1 MKGKTPG
8 LTIFRA
14 ESVEFFLFI
23 EQKVENWK
31 NGRTQKMMNDLN
43 SDCTTIFD
51 KKKQI
56 SNKNEQKWKIN
67 KNIKEKSFIPYF
79 LKFNKN
85 IWIKTI
91 WFGLNQLDLIYFNL
105 MLHYIH
111 LILQMNWINFVQNI

>member
-1 MKGKTPG
+1 
-8 LTIFRA
+8 
-14 ESVEFFLFI
+14 
-23 EQKVENWK
+23 
-31 NGRTQKMMNDLN
+31 MMNDLN

-51 KKKQI
+51 KKQI
-56 SNKNEQKWKIN
+56 SYKNEPKWKIN
-67 KNIKEKSFIPYF
+67 KKIKEKSFIPYF